1 MKTNN
6 YFFQSFLT
14 LAFAAVIFYTAKPFL
29 PERLFEETK
38 TDSKNIIIDSLMI
51 QAANEAENN
60 PKTGKNDSTEL
71 SNQIPKEYD
80 GNEYLIRFYEALR
93 SLENDSGRK
102 VRIAYYGDSMI
113 DGDLIT
119 QDLREHFQ
127 DRFGGGGVGFVPITS
142 ESAKS
147 RASIVHQFSS
157 DWKDISFVTN
167 FKPKPSFG
175 LSGHVFFITDSIGSA
190 WLKIRPTAYKKHN
203 SSLDQITLYYGK
215 SKNRSGTVNLQP
227 LIADSLLNSIRLS
240 PKGNIADL
248 QFRHAAE
255 IPFYGVSLDE
265 PNGLNLDNFSS
276 RGNSGLPFSLFD
288 TQLMNDFDKSLDYD
302 LIVLHFGANVLSYG
316 KKDYSWYGNSM
327 TKVVNHLKECF
338 PNTDILIISTAD
350 KASKVD
356 GKMQTDPSVA
366 HLLEA
371 QRNYAMLTQSGFLD
385 LYDLMGGENSMVNWV
400 DSEPSMANKDY
411 THFNS
416 RGAEKIAGLIYN
428 QIIKGYEDF
437 KKNN

>member
-1 MKTNN
+1 MAT
-6 YFFQSFLT
+6 
-14 LAFAAVIFYTAKPFL
+14 VIFYAAKPFL
-29 PERLFEETK
+29 PERLFEESK

-51 QAANEAENN
+51 QAAAEAENN
-60 PKTGKNDSTEL
+60 SNIEKPDSTENL
-71 SNQIPKEYD
+71 NQIQKEYD
-80 GNEYLIRFYEALR
+80 GNEYLKRFYEALR
-93 SLENDSGRK
+93 SLENDPSRK
-102 VRIAYYGDSMI
+102 VRIGYYGDSMT

-147 RASIVHQFSS
+147 RASIVHQFSP
-157 DWKDISFVTN
+157 DWKKISFVTD
-167 FKPKPSFG
+167 FRPKYSFG
-175 LSGHVFFITDSIGSA
+175 LSGNVFFITDSTGSA
-190 WLKIRPTAYKKHN
+190 WLRIRPTAYKKHN
-203 SSLDQITLYYGK
+203 SRLDQITLYYGK
-215 SKNRSGTVNLQP
+215 SKNRSGTVNQQS
-227 LIADSLLNSIRLS
+227 LITDSLVNSIRLN
-240 PKGNIADL
+240 PKGNIADF
-248 QFRHAAE
+248 QFRNAAE

-265 PNGLNLDNFSS
+265 PNGVNLDNFSS

-288 TQLMNDFDKSLDYD
+288 TRLMNDFDKTLHYD

-316 KKDYSWYGNSM
+316 KKNYSWYENSM

-350 KASKVD
+350 KASKIN

-366 HLLEA
+366 FLLEA
-371 QRNYAMLTQSGFLD
+371 QRNYALSTQSGFLD
-385 LYDLMGGENSMVNWV
+385 LYDLMGGENSMVNWA

>member
-1 MKTNN
+1 
-6 YFFQSFLT
+6 
-14 LAFAAVIFYTAKPFL
+14 
-29 PERLFEETK
+29 
-38 TDSKNIIIDSLMI
+38 MI

-255 IPFYGVSLDE
+255 NPYYVDSLDE
-265 PNGLNLDNFSS
+265 TNGLNLDNYTS
-276 RGNSGLPFSLFD
+276 RGN
-288 TQLMNDFDKSLDYD
+288 
-302 LIVLHFGANVLSYG
+302 
-316 KKDYSWYGNSM
+316 
-327 TKVVNHLKECF
+327 
-338 PNTDILIISTAD
+338 
-350 KASKVD
+350 
-356 GKMQTDPSVA
+356 
-366 HLLEA
+366 
-371 QRNYAMLTQSGFLD
+371 
-385 LYDLMGGENSMVNWV
+385 
-400 DSEPSMANKDY
+400 
-411 THFNS
+411 
-416 RGAEKIAGLIYN
+416 
-428 QIIKGYEDF
+428 
-437 KKNN
+437 

>member
-1 MKTNN
+1 M
-6 YFFQSFLT
+6 
-14 LAFAAVIFYTAKPFL
+14 AAVIFYAAKPFL
-29 PERLFEETK
+29 PERLFEESK

-51 QAANEAENN
+51 QAAAEAENN
-60 PKTGKNDSTEL
+60 SNIEKPDSTENL
-71 SNQIPKEYD
+71 NQIQKEYD
-80 GNEYLIRFYEALR
+80 GNEYLKRFYEALR
-93 SLENDSGRK
+93 SLENDPSRK
-102 VRIAYYGDSMI
+102 VRIGYYGDSMT

-147 RASIVHQFSS
+147 RASIVHQFSP
-157 DWKDISFVTN
+157 DWKKISFVTD
-167 FKPKPSFG
+167 FRPKYSFG
-175 LSGHVFFITDSIGSA
+175 LSGNVFFITDSTGSA
-190 WLKIRPTAYKKHN
+190 WLRIRPTAYKKHN
-203 SSLDQITLYYGK
+203 SRLDQITLYYGK
-215 SKNRSGTVNLQP
+215 SKNRSGTVNQQS
-227 LIADSLLNSIRLS
+227 LITDSLVNSIRLN
-240 PKGNIADL
+240 PKGNIADF
-248 QFRHAAE
+248 QFRNAAE

-265 PNGLNLDNFSS
+265 PNGVNLDNFSS

-288 TQLMNDFDKSLDYD
+288 IRLMNDFDKTLHYD

-316 KKDYSWYGNSM
+316 KKNYSWYENSM

-350 KASKVD
+350 KASKIN

-366 HLLEA
+366 FLLEA
-371 QRNYAMLTQSGFLD
+371 QRNYALSTQSGFLD
-385 LYDLMGGENSMVNWV
+385 LYDLMGGENSMVNWA

>member
-1 MKTNN
+1 MAT
-6 YFFQSFLT
+6 
-14 LAFAAVIFYTAKPFL
+14 VIFYAAKPFL
-29 PERLFEETK
+29 PERLFEESK

-51 QAANEAENN
+51 QAAAEAENN
-60 PKTGKNDSTEL
+60 SNIEKPDSTENL
-71 SNQIPKEYD
+71 NQIQKEYD
-80 GNEYLIRFYEALR
+80 GNEYLKRFYEALR
-93 SLENDSGRK
+93 SLENDPSRK
-102 VRIAYYGDSMI
+102 VRIGYYGDSMT

-147 RASIVHQFSS
+147 RASIVHQFSP
-157 DWKDISFVTN
+157 DWKKISFVTD
-167 FKPKPSFG
+167 FRPKYSFG
-175 LSGHVFFITDSIGSA
+175 LSGNVFFITDSTGSA
-190 WLKIRPTAYKKHN
+190 WLRIRPTAYKKHN
-203 SSLDQITLYYGK
+203 SRLDQITLYYGK
-215 SKNRSGTVNLQP
+215 SKNRSGTVNQQS
-227 LIADSLLNSIRLS
+227 LITDSLVNSIRLN
-240 PKGNIADL
+240 PKGNIADF
-248 QFRHAAE
+248 QFRNAAE

-265 PNGLNLDNFSS
+265 PNGVNLDNFSS

-288 TQLMNDFDKSLDYD
+288 IRLMNDFDKTLHYD

-316 KKDYSWYGNSM
+316 KKNYSWYENSM

-350 KASKVD
+350 KASKIN

-366 HLLEA
+366 FLLEA
-371 QRNYAMLTQSGFLD
+371 QRNYALSTQSGFLD
-385 LYDLMGGENSMVNWV
+385 LYDLMGGENSMVNWA

>member
-1 MKTNN
+1 M
-6 YFFQSFLT
+6 
-14 LAFAAVIFYTAKPFL
+14 AAVIFYAAKPFL
-29 PERLFEETK
+29 PERLFEESK

-51 QAANEAENN
+51 QAAAEAENN
-60 PKTGKNDSTEL
+60 SNIEKPDSTENL
-71 SNQIPKEYD
+71 NQIQKEYD
-80 GNEYLIRFYEALR
+80 GNEYLKRFYEALR
-93 SLENDSGRK
+93 SLENDPSRK
-102 VRIAYYGDSMI
+102 VRIGYYGDSMT

-147 RASIVHQFSS
+147 RASIVHQFSP
-157 DWKDISFVTN
+157 DWKKISFVTD
-167 FKPKPSFG
+167 FRPKYSFG
-175 LSGHVFFITDSIGSA
+175 LSGNVFFITDSTGSA
-190 WLKIRPTAYKKHN
+190 WLRIRPTAYKKHN
-203 SSLDQITLYYGK
+203 SRLDQITLYYGK
-215 SKNRSGTVNLQP
+215 SKNRSGTVNQQS
-227 LIADSLLNSIRLS
+227 LITDSLVNSIRLN
-240 PKGNIADL
+240 PKGNIADF
-248 QFRHAAE
+248 QFRNAAE

-265 PNGLNLDNFSS
+265 PNGVNLDNFSS

-288 TQLMNDFDKSLDYD
+288 IRLMNDFDKTLHYD
-302 LIVLHFGANVLSYG
+302 LIVLHFGANVLTYG
-316 KKDYSWYGNSM
+316 KKNYSWYENSM

-350 KASKVD
+350 KASKIN
-356 GKMQTDPSVA
+356 GKIQTDPSVA
-366 HLLEA
+366 FLLEA
-371 QRNYAMLTQSGFLD
+371 QRNYALSTQSGFLD
-385 LYDLMGGENSMVNWV
+385 LYDLMGGENSMVNWA

>member
-1 MKTNN
+1 
-6 YFFQSFLT
+6 
-14 LAFAAVIFYTAKPFL
+14 
-29 PERLFEETK
+29 
-38 TDSKNIIIDSLMI
+38 MI
-51 QAANEAENN
+51 QAAAEAENN
-60 PKTGKNDSTEL
+60 PEIKRADSTET
-71 SNQIPKEYD
+71 SNHIQKEYD
-80 GNEYLIRFYEALR
+80 GNEYLKRFYEALL
-93 SLENDSGRK
+93 SLENDPGQK
-102 VRIAYYGDSMI
+102 VRIAYYGDSMT

-157 DWKDISFVTN
+157 DWKKISFVTD
-167 FKPKPSFG
+167 FRPKNSFG
-175 LSGHVFFITDSIGSA
+175 LSGNVFFITDSAGSA
-190 WLKIRPTAYKKHN
+190 WLKIKPTAYKKHN
-203 SSLDQITLYYGK
+203 SRLDQITLYYGK
-215 SKNRSGTVNLQP
+215 SKNRSGTVNQQP
-227 LIADSLLNSIRLS
+227 LIADSLLNSISLS

-255 IPFYGVSLDE
+255 IPFYGVSLDK
-265 PNGLNLDNFSS
+265 PAGLHLDNFSS

-288 TQLMNDFDKSLDYD
+288 TQLMNDFDKTLHYD
-302 LIVLHFGANVLSYG
+302 LIILHFGANVLSYG

-350 KASKVD
+350 KASKIE
-356 GKMQTDPSVA
+356 GKMQTDPAVV

-371 QRNYAMLTQSGFLD
+371 QRNYAMDTQSGFLN
-385 LYDLMGGENSMVNWV
+385 LYDLMGGENSMVSWA
-400 DSEPSMANKDY
+400 DGEPTMANKDY
-411 THFNS
+411 IHFNS
-416 RGAEKIAGLIYN
+416 RGAEKIAGLIYD

-437 KKNN
+437 KKSN

>member
-1 MKTNN
+1 M
-6 YFFQSFLT
+6 
-14 LAFAAVIFYTAKPFL
+14 AAVIFYAAKPFL
-29 PERLFEETK
+29 PERLFEESK

-51 QAANEAENN
+51 QAAAEAENN
-60 PKTGKNDSTEL
+60 SNIEKPDSTENL
-71 SNQIPKEYD
+71 NQIQKEYD
-80 GNEYLIRFYEALR
+80 GNEYLKRFYEALR
-93 SLENDSGRK
+93 SLENDPSRK
-102 VRIAYYGDSMI
+102 VRIGYYGDSMT

-147 RASIVHQFSS
+147 RASIVHQFSP
-157 DWKDISFVTN
+157 DWKKISFVTD
-167 FKPKPSFG
+167 FRPKYSFG
-175 LSGHVFFITDSIGSA
+175 LSGNVFFITDSTGSA
-190 WLKIRPTAYKKHN
+190 WLRIRPTAYKKHN
-203 SSLDQITLYYGK
+203 SRLDQITLYYGK
-215 SKNRSGTVNLQP
+215 SKNRSGTVNQQS
-227 LIADSLLNSIRLS
+227 LITDSLVNSIRLN
-240 PKGNIADL
+240 PKGNIADF
-248 QFRHAAE
+248 QFRNAAE

-265 PNGLNLDNFSS
+265 PNGVNLDNFSS

-288 TQLMNDFDKSLDYD
+288 IRLMNDFDKTLHYD

-316 KKDYSWYGNSM
+316 KKNYSWYENSM

-350 KASKVD
+350 KASKIN

-366 HLLEA
+366 FLLEA
-371 QRNYAMLTQSGFLD
+371 QRNYALSTQSGFLD
-385 LYDLMGGENSMVNWV
+385 LYNLMGGENSMVNWA

>member
-1 MKTNN
+1 MAT
-6 YFFQSFLT
+6 
-14 LAFAAVIFYTAKPFL
+14 VIFYAAKPFL
-29 PERLFEETK
+29 PERLFEESK

-51 QAANEAENN
+51 QAAAEAENN
-60 PKTGKNDSTEL
+60 SNIEKPDSTENL
-71 SNQIPKEYD
+71 NQIQKEYD
-80 GNEYLIRFYEALR
+80 GNEYLKRFYEALR
-93 SLENDSGRK
+93 SLENDPSRK
-102 VRIAYYGDSMI
+102 VRIGYYGDSMT

-147 RASIVHQFSS
+147 RASIVHQFSP
-157 DWKDISFVTN
+157 DWKKISFVTD
-167 FKPKPSFG
+167 FRPKYSFG
-175 LSGHVFFITDSIGSA
+175 LSGNVFFITDSTGSA
-190 WLKIRPTAYKKHN
+190 WLRIRPTAYKKHN
-203 SSLDQITLYYGK
+203 SRLDQITLYYGK
-215 SKNRSGTVNLQP
+215 SKNRSGTVNQQS
-227 LIADSLLNSIRLS
+227 LITDSLVNSIRLN
-240 PKGNIADL
+240 PKGNIADF
-248 QFRHAAE
+248 QFRNAAE
-255 IPFYGVSLDE
+255 IPFYGVSLDK
-265 PNGLNLDNFSS
+265 PNGVNLDNFSS

-288 TQLMNDFDKSLDYD
+288 IRLMNDFDKTLHYD

-316 KKDYSWYGNSM
+316 KKNYSWYENSM

-350 KASKVD
+350 KASKIN

-366 HLLEA
+366 FLLEA
-371 QRNYAMLTQSGFLD
+371 QRNYALSTQSGFLD
-385 LYDLMGGENSMVNWV
+385 LYDLMGGENSMVNWA